1 MHIYMDFVTGK
12 SQGEMEVAGFCAHAL
27 MSLEVVIHPRALP
40 LDGLPSLRDQFP
52 ESNSRVGDDPLFKG
66 WLANVDVVPSN
77 NEIQRNVD
85 STLPLQEAKRLKRGN
100 DIATVDSL
108 SGPGHTNIVGSENVQ
123 IADVPESHKESLGHV
138 SEKDDMAPEEVYQE
152 VVSETQEGEG
162 VAVKDSLMEEAV
174 VDKKRESLDESDD
187 DSIPSLKADDYL
199 SSDSDIES

>member
-1 MHIYMDFVTGK
+1 
-12 SQGEMEVAGFCAHAL
+12 MEVAGFCAHAL

-52 ESNSRVGDDPLFKG
+52 ESNSRVGDDLLFKG
-66 WLANVDVVPSN
+66 WAANVDVVPSN